1 MYFRNTTASVP
12 TLGKYDLVEGNYY
25 LIQHGK
31 EGLKG
36 ITKYAPGTTTEVK
49 DKIVA
54 QIISRFKGRFIR
66 YDIGRSSK
74 YPDGLPGYLT
84 PGREVA
90 VFDKVEIISGD
101 DKRFFTD
108 DVYVI
113 KPSRGIMTTF
123 DSARI
128 AANGMLREITNPA
141 NQTAFAT
148 TTWTFA
154 NDTLR
159 NNADRLADTTLHGLA
174 NTPMDPNLTEEENNL
189 IALRG
194 TVMSTDGV
202 GNNISG
208 YLGREMPDVKP
219 YKVLHE
225 EFLKKDPY
233 NYKGNKVN
241 VDEPFSE
248 VDGGSK
254 RRKNRTRRNKT
265 RKARRNK
272 TSSRKR
278 KNTKRYR
285 K

>member
-1 MYFRNTTASVP
+1 MFRNTTASVP
-12 TLGKYDLVEGNYY
+12 TLDKYDLVEGNYY

-36 ITKYAPGTTTEVK
+36 VTKYAPGTTTEVK

-54 QIISRFKGRFIR
+54 QTITRFKGRFIR
-66 YDIGRSSK
+66 YDIGRSSR

-90 VFDKVEIISGD
+90 VFDQVKKISGD

-123 DSARI
+123 DAARI
-128 AANGMLREITNPA
+128 TSNGMLQEITNPA

-148 TTWTFA
+148 GTWTFA

-194 TVMSTDGV
+194 TAMSTDGV
-202 GNNISG
+202 GDKISE
-208 YLGREMPDVKP
+208 YLGRKMPNVIP
-219 YKVLHE
+219 YKDLHKD
-225 EFLKKDPY
+225 FVANDPY

-241 VDEPFSE
+241 LDEPYSE
-248 VDGGSK
+248 VDGGSQ